1 MSMPIKHLF
10 ISVFGMTVLDNYAFE
25 SLEEKD
31 ATMARVLCGTYISIC
46 SIVILNLLIALLA
59 DTFTRVYE
67 NAIENA
73 AMQRAKT
80 ILNLEQS
87 LRKSHKRSYYDFIRE
102 HCSPEVK
109 DYDAQDEVNI
119 ELARD
124 ITNGYKLVIKSITD
138 IYSHWS

>member
-1 MSMPIKHLF
+1 
-10 ISVFGMTVLDNYAFE
+10 MTVLDNYEFGA
-25 SLEEKD
+25 LEAKD
-31 ATMARVLCGTYISIC
+31 ATMARVLCGSYISIC
-46 SIVILNLLIALLA
+46 SIIILNLLIALLA

-87 LRKSHKRSYYDFIRE
+87 LRKTYKRRYYDFIRE

-109 DYDAQDEVNI
+109 DYDAQNEVDCFHI
-119 ELARD
+119 DLKPE
-124 ITNGYKLVIKSITD
+124 
-138 IYSHWS
+138 

>member
-1 MSMPIKHLF
+1 
-10 ISVFGMTVLDNYAFE
+10 MTVLDNYAFD

-31 ATMARVLCGTYISIC
+31 ATMARVLCGSYISIC
-46 SIVILNLLIALLA
+46 SIIILNLLIALLA

-87 LRKSHKRSYYDFIRE
+87 LRKSHKKSYYDFIRE

-109 DYDAQDEVNI
+109 DYDAQDEVIFYLFTAPPKIRNHYDMHDLFLRNYLSFRI
-119 ELARD
+119 EY
-124 ITNGYKLVIKSITD
+124 I
-138 IYSHWS
+138 H

>member
-1 MSMPIKHLF
+1 
-10 ISVFGMTVLDNYAFE
+10 MTVLDNYAFE
-25 SLEEKD
+25 SLEAKD
-31 ATMARVLCGTYISIC
+31 ATMARVLCGSYISIC
-46 SIVILNLLIALLA
+46 SIIILNLLIALLA

-87 LRKSHKRSYYDFIRE
+87 LRKTYKRRYYDFIRE

-109 DYDAQDEVNI
+109 DYDAQNEVDCFHI
-119 ELARD
+119 DLKPE
-124 ITNGYKLVIKSITD
+124 
-138 IYSHWS
+138 

>member
-1 MSMPIKHLF
+1 
-10 ISVFGMTVLDNYAFE
+10 MTVLDNYAFE
-25 SLEEKD
+25 SLEAED
-31 ATMARVLCGTYISIC
+31 PTMARVLCGSYISIC
-46 SIVILNLLIALLA
+46 SIIILNLLIALLA

-109 DYDAQDEVNI
+109 DYDAQDEVNRNDYI
-119 ELARD
+119 L
-124 ITNGYKLVIKSITD
+124 LL
-138 IYSHWS
+138 

>member
-1 MSMPIKHLF
+1 
-10 ISVFGMTVLDNYAFE
+10 MTVLDNYEFKE
-25 SLEEKD
+25 LEKRD
-31 ATMARVLCGTYISIC
+31 AVMARVLCGTYISIC
-46 SIVILNLLIALLA
+46 SIIILNLLIALLA

-87 LRKSHKRSYYDFIRE
+87 LRKSHQKRYYDFIRE

-109 DYDAQDEVNI
+109 DYDAQDDVSY
-119 ELARD
+119 L
-124 ITNGYKLVIKSITD
+124 K
-138 IYSHWS
+138 